1 MLVTDVEYNT
11 TYNVKATAV
20 DHSGLESEESEII
33 TFSVGDVFISETLVS
48 TLRIFPNPASSTINI
63 CSNFNDYA
71 EINMY
76 DISGRIVKRCSLNN
90 LQNTSVDVENL
101 IPGLYIMEIITKEMA
116 IIKKITIK

>member
-1 MLVTDVEYNT
+1 
-11 TYNVKATAV
+11 
-20 DHSGLESEESEII
+20 
-33 TFSVGDVFISETLVS
+33 
-48 TLRIFPNPASSTINI
+48 
-63 CSNFNDYA
+63 
-71 EINMY
+71 MY